1 MPESVGQ
8 TLRKARESRNLSI
21 DEVSE
26 KTRIPKRIISVIE
39 EDKEDNA
46 LSPFYIKNFTKSYA
60 KFLKAAEEITVKD
73 FLQVKLKKNEGIV
86 DREDKKNLPQNL
98 FIQHKRGIL
107 IICAVIFG
115 IWLLIFSFKKITAK
129 LDLFH
134 SHNPVAA
141 KLALPHSRNPVAAKL
156 ALPKKASIKDKA
168 ILPAAATKA
177 NDGSFELGLTAT
189 LNIWLQVTGDGELL
203 FKGMLK
209 KGSKETWNAKK
220 EIRLW
225 VGNAGGVL
233 VSLNG
238 KNLGRLG
245 KKDEIKNNIVVTKKG
260 IKL

>member
-60 KFLKAAEEITVKD
+60 KFLKAVEETTVKD

-86 DREDKKNLPQNL
+86 DREDKKSLSGNL
-98 FIQHKRGIL
+98 FIQYKKEIL
-107 IICAVIFG
+107 VVAVVIFG

-129 LDLFH
+129 LALLH

-141 KLALPHSRNPVAAKL
+141 KLALP
-156 ALPKKASIKDKA
+156 KKAPIKEKTVKGKA
-168 ILPAAATKA
+168 SFAATAIKA
-177 NDGSFELGLTAT
+177 KDESFELGLTAT

-238 KNLGRLG
+238 KNLGHLG